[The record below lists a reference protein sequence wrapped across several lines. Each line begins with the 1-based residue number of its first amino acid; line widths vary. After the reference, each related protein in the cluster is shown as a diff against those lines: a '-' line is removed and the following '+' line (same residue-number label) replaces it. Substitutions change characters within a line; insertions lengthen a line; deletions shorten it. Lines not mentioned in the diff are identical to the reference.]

1 MKANIKI
8 LTLILVLFTSCI
20 IFPRQTLAQES
31 NVSFQLFYD
40 QLSPYGQWIE
50 YSNYGYVWIPDAGP
64 DFVPYSTDG
73 HWILTDD
80 GWAWDSDY
88 NWGWA
93 VFHYGRW
100 SFSDSFGWFWVP
112 DNEWG
117 PAWVNW
123 RETDGYYGWSPM
135 EPGINVAMSIGGTY
149 NSQNDHWIFVNDRDI
164 ERTDI
169 NIYYVNR
176 ADQDRIFRNST
187 VIQNTYIDN
196 SRHSTYVTGPSRS
209 QVQRVT
215 GRTITPVIIKENNK
229 PGKEISNGQLRIY
242 RPQIVKNNID
252 GKKAIPSRIT
262 TINELK
268 KIPSGNSTNQNKIGN
283 TGNRTISQPV
293 RAVEPQNS
301 NSQPAQQRN
310 NNNNN
315 QQDKKQ
321 FPQNGISSPSN
332 TNHIYQPGQTPTS
345 NPIDVNKPIR
355 KPDAITPQN
364 NNSQQIPQRTFTPQ
378 NNNVQP
384 DQQRNVTPQN
394 NNVQPDQQRNVSPQ
408 NNTSQPV
415 PQRTVTP
422 QNNNVQPDQ
431 QRNVAPQ
438 NNNQGLK
445 PTSPVNVQNKSQQ
458 VQPKQGNQ
466 MNKKPV
472 RQQKP
477 LKQKVKK
484 VQPKAPDISTDQK

>member
-8 LTLILVLFTSCI
+8 LTLLFVLLTSCI
-20 IFPRQTLAQES
+20 LYPRQTLAQES

-50 YSNYGYVWIPDAGP
+50 YSNYGYVWIPDAGS
-64 DFVPYSTDG
+64 DFVPYSTNG

-93 VFHYGRW
+93 AFHYGRW
-100 SFSDSFGWFWVP
+100 SFSDSFGWFWIP

-123 RETDGYYGWSPM
+123 REAEGYYGWSPM
-135 EPGINVAMSIGGTY
+135 EPGVSVAMSFGGTY
-149 NSQNDHWIFVNDRDI
+149 NSHNDHWIFVNNRDI

-176 ADQDRIFRNST
+176 TDHDRIMRNST

-209 QVQRVT
+209 QVQQVT

-229 PGKEISNGQLRIY
+229 PGKEISNGQIRIY
-242 RPQIVKNNID
+242 RPQVVKNNSD
-252 GKKAIPSRIT
+252 GKKAIPSHVT

-268 KIPSGNSTNQNKIGN
+268 KTPSGNSTNQNQIGN
-283 TGNRTISQPV
+283 PGNRTISQPV
-293 RAVEPQNS
+293 RTVEPQNN
-301 NSQPAQQRN
+301 NSQPAQQPN
-310 NNNNN
+310 KI
-315 QQDKKQ
+315 QQDNKQ
-321 FPQNGISSPSN
+321 VPQNGISTPSN
-332 TNHIYQPGQTPTS
+332 SNHIYQPGQTPMS
-345 NPIDVNKPIR
+345 NPSNVNRPIR
-355 KPDAITPQN
+355 KPDAVTPQN
-364 NNSQQIPQRTFTPQ
+364 NNSQPIPQRTLTPQ
-378 NNNVQP
+378 NNKVPP
-384 DQQRNVTPQN
+384 DQQRVITPQN
-394 NNVQPDQQRNVSPQ
+394 NTP
-408 NNTSQPV
+408 QPV
-415 PQRTVTP
+415 QQRTVMP
-422 QNNNVQPDQ
+422 QNNNIQPDQ

-438 NNNQGLK
+438 NNNQVQK
-445 PTSPVNVQNKSQQ
+445 PTPPVNVQNKQQQ
-458 VQPKQGNQ
+458 VQPQQINPT
-466 MNKKPV
+466 NKRPV

-477 LKQKVKK
+477 IKQKVIK
-484 VQPKAPDISTDQK
+484 VQPKAEDTSTDKK